1 MNSTG
6 PPTAR
11 PSAVL
16 WSIMDD
22 ISSQPASPELTSPVK
37 ASRGLG
43 RLTLDVRQDLSPWKQ
58 AVFVGG
64 SLLVGL
70 AISVAILAAAGIAP
84 LTLASELAGVMT
96 AESLRGVLVQAAP
109 LILVGLGASLAFRI
123 GFWNLGLEGQMIFGG
138 IFASAISID
147 DIGPA
152 SVRLVLM
159 GSAAAI
165 GGALWV
171 LLTLFLKIRFRVNEI
186 IATLLLNYVA
196 INFLFH
202 LLYGAWQDAK
212 TAFPQSTPFRP
223 FERLTDIGHGV
234 NSGLLVAI
242 AGVLVA
248 GWLMHLSRIG
258 FYTRFVSANPRM
270 AKIAGVPLQ
279 ALTVWIIA
287 ASGACAGLAG
297 FVNIASQE
305 GRLTQSFANGY
316 VFSGVLIAFLSRND
330 PIVVAVVGFL
340 IAVLFITGQTLQVFY
355 QIPFTM
361 VQMIE
366 AIIVMA
372 VASSEFLIRHRIRWI
387 R

>member
-1 MNSTG
+1 MHDLPRQTTHQLSL
-6 PPTAR
+6 PP
-11 PSAVL
+11 V
-16 WSIMDD
+16 
-22 ISSQPASPELTSPVK
+22 V
-37 ASRGLG
+37 ASRRLG
-43 RLTLDVRQDLSPWKQ
+43 RLTLDLRQNLSAGKQ

-64 SLLVGL
+64 SLMIGL

-84 LTLASELAGVMT
+84 LTLASELASVLT

-109 LILVGLGASLAFRI
+109 LVLVGLGASLAFRI

-138 IFASAISID
+138 IFAAAISIY
-147 DIGPA
+147 DISPP
-152 SVRLVLM
+152 STRLLLM
-159 GSAAAI
+159 GFAAAL

-171 LLTLFLKIRFRVNEI
+171 LLVALLKIRFRVNEI

-196 INFLFH
+196 MYFLFH
-202 LLYGAWQDAK
+202 LLYGAWQDSK
-212 TAFPQSTPFRP
+212 TAFPQSTPLRP
-223 FERLTDIGHGV
+223 FERLGDIGYGI
-234 NSGLLVAI
+234 NGGLVIAI
-242 AGVLVA
+242 AGVLLA
-248 GWLMHLSRIG
+248 GWVIHLSRVG
-258 FYTRFVSANPRM
+258 FYTRFITANPRM
-270 AKIAGVPLQ
+270 AKIVGVPVQTMTLC
-279 ALTVWIIA
+279 IIA

-297 FVNIASQE
+297 FVNVASQE
-305 GRLTQSFANGY
+305 GRLTQSFFNNY

-330 PIVVAVVGFL
+330 PIVVALVGFL

-366 AIIVMA
+366 AIIVIA

>member
-1 MNSTG
+1 MHDLTPQAGRLKVPAPST
-6 PPTAR
+6 
-11 PSAVL
+11 
-16 WSIMDD
+16 
-22 ISSQPASPELTSPVK
+22 

-43 RLTLDVRQDLSPWKQ
+43 RLTLDMRQDLAPWKQ
-58 AVFVGG
+58 AAFVGT

-70 AISVAILAAAGIAP
+70 AISVAILAIAGISP
-84 LTLASELAGVMT
+84 YTLATELAGVMT
-96 AESLRGVLVQAAP
+96 AESLRGVLIQAAP

-123 GFWNLGLEGQMIFGG
+123 GFWNLGIEGQMIFGG
-138 IFASAISID
+138 IFAAAISIHE
-147 DIGPA
+147 IGPPA
-152 SVRLVLM
+152 TRLLLM
-159 GSAAAI
+159 GCAAPL

-171 LLTLFLKIRFRVNEI
+171 LLVVLLKMRFRVNEI

-196 INFLFH
+196 MYFLFH
-202 LLYGAWQDAK
+202 LLYGTWQDAK
-212 TAFPQSTPFRP
+212 TAFPQSSPFRP
-223 FERLTDIGHGV
+223 FERLTDIGLGI
-234 NSGLLVAI
+234 NSGLLIAI
-242 AGVLVA
+242 GGVLVA
-248 GWLMHLSRIG
+248 AWLMHLSRIG
-258 FYTRFVSANPRM
+258 FYSSFISANPRM
-270 AKIAGVPLQ
+270 ARIAGVPVR
-279 ALTVWIIA
+279 ALSIWIIA
-287 ASGACAGLAG
+287 ASGACCGLAG
-297 FVNIASQE
+297 FVNVASQE

-316 VFSGVLIAFLSRND
+316 VFSAVLIAFLSRND